1 MGRSSMSLDIER
13 IVSAR
18 VSDPDAIAEA
28 LARRRRPV
36 GPPQGKFLVIAAD
49 HPARGALRAGA
60 DPVAMEDRWDLL
72 GRIVEALAV
81 PGVEGYL
88 GTADTI
94 EDLALL
100 GALESKHV
108 FGSMNRGGLAGA
120 SFEMDDRMTG
130 YDVAGITEAGLDGG
144 KMLLRVDPD
153 DDRTAST
160 LQACAQAV
168 SDLGRA
174 DLVAMVEPFIS
185 RRDESGRVVNKLDP
199 ESVALSAAIASGLGA
214 SSRRTWLKMP
224 LTANLERLS
233 RATTLPIVVLGGEVS
248 NDPDATFARW
258 EEVLSQPNV
267 IGLVIGRSLLYPP
280 SGSVTESVN
289 RAVSLPGLAH

>member
-1 MGRSSMSLDIER
+1 MSLDIER

>member
-1 MGRSSMSLDIER
+1 MSLDIER

-100 GALESKHV
+100 GSLESKHV

>member
-1 MGRSSMSLDIER
+1 MSLDIER

-258 EEVLSQPNV
+258 EEALSQPNV

>member
-1 MGRSSMSLDIER
+1 MNPDIKR
-13 IVSAR
+13 IIAAR
-18 VSDPDAIAEA
+18 VSNPDAIAEA
-28 LARRRRPV
+28 LTRRTRPV
-36 GPPQGKFLVIAAD
+36 GTPQGKFLVIAAD

-60 DPVAMEDRWDLL
+60 NPVAMEDRWDLL
-72 GRIVEALAV
+72 GRIGEALAV

-88 GTADTI
+88 GTPDTI

-100 GALESKHV
+100 GALEGKHV

-130 YDVAGITEAGLDGG
+130 YDVAGIADAGLDGG
-144 KMLLRVDPD
+144 KMLLRVDLD

-160 LQACAQAV
+160 LEACAQAV
-168 SDLGRA
+168 TELGRA
-174 DLVAMVEPFIS
+174 GLVAMVEPFIS
-185 RRDESGRVVNKLDP
+185 HRDDSGRVRNQLDP

-224 LTANLERLS
+224 LTADLDRLS
-233 RATTLPIVVLGGEVS
+233 RSTTLPIVVLGGEVS
-248 NDPDATFARW
+248 KDPDATFARW
-258 EEVLSQPNV
+258 EEALSHPNV

-280 SGSVTESVN
+280 TGSVTESVG
-289 RAVSLPGLAH
+289 RAVSLRGIAR

>member
-1 MGRSSMSLDIER
+1 MSLDIER

-289 RAVSLPGLAH
+289 RAVSLTGLAH

>member
-1 MGRSSMSLDIER
+1 MSVDIAR

-28 LARRRRPV
+28 LARRSRPV

-49 HPARGALRAGA
+49 HPARGALRAGV

-72 GRIVEALAV
+72 GRIVEALSV

-94 EDLALL
+94 EDLALI
-100 GALESKHV
+100 GALEGKHV
-108 FGSMNRGGLAGA
+108 FGSMNRGGIAGA

-130 YDVAGITEAGLDGG
+130 YDVAGIVEAGLDGG

-160 LQACAQAV
+160 LQACARAV
-168 SDLGRA
+168 TDLGRA

-185 RRDESGRVVNKLDP
+185 HRDESGRVVNRLDP

-224 LTANLERLS
+224 LTADLERLS

-258 EEVLSQPNV
+258 EEALSQPNV

-280 SGSVTESVN
+280 RGSVTESVS
-289 RAVSLPGLAH
+289 RAVSLPGLAHP

>member
-1 MGRSSMSLDIER
+1 MSLDIER

-267 IGLVIGRSLLYPP
+267 IDLVIGRSLLYPP